1 LGRNRKEGIMGKKQA
16 FIAGLVLVVVTSA
29 LLVFWLSSRAKPPEP
44 TRQESPLQ
52 LSTERPTPDVQIQ
65 PSQKETPVEGEKR
78 VAVSQGKP
86 KSWAKGPDG
95 EAYSFTS
102 ATWVMEQLRIDPGGL
117 TKEHS
122 MSWVWIKGDRKRV
135 DTFRTLGSWAGT
147 AAQPTV
153 VLFLDRDYEYVYYP
167 DRKKMLKTP
176 RTVGLEALSDK
187 MVRKRSEVKI
197 GPEVVDGK
205 SCETYLLLND
215 VNVAGIATV
224 TMEVRESRWQGLV
237 LKSVSRTLGD
247 SVRDILVTQ
256 LKDVRLEVPIPD
268 EKFILPTGVAVEE
281 IRAPSEQAMNA
292 SRR

>member
-1 LGRNRKEGIMGKKQA
+1 MGKKQA

-135 DTFRTLGSWAGT
+135 DTFRTLGSWAGI